1 MDKENLKA
9 SLVIA
14 IIGIILI
21 SVIYFKPVNIE
32 RSYGG
37 YMYAQNNEFGKSTE
51 IKLVGTLK
59 KKLSLNYVFTGS
71 IEVDGI
77 KENIILKR
85 IWAKNNIFKTI
96 GYSAFIEDK
105 NSKTGDYE
113 VNGTLNTSGDFNEI
127 IIRLSK
133 IDIKYNGEYTICG
146 PSSTLKEAE
155 SLLTKMRKT
164 IKL

>member
-1 MDKENLKA
+1 MDNENLKA
-9 SLVIA
+9 SIVIA

-21 SVIYFKPVNIE
+21 SVIYFRPVSIE
-32 RSYGG
+32 RSYSG
-37 YMYAQNNEFGKSTE
+37 YMYAQNNEFGKSAE
-51 IKLVGTLK
+51 IKLVGVLK

-77 KENIILKR
+77 KENVILKR

-96 GYSAFIEDK
+96 GYSAFIESN

-113 VNGTLNTSGDFNEI
+113 VNGTLNTSSDFNEI
-127 IIRLSK
+127 IIKLSK

-146 PSSTLKEAE
+146 PSSTRQEAE
-155 SLLTKMRKT
+155 SLLTKMKKI